1 MDRSLASDALL
12 ARGESSGV
20 DGGGQLI
27 DAVSDGVRPRRRKA
41 QEQAIGCTTPD
52 EVRPERGDF
61 YPSRPRFLID
71 ELFVDIL
78 EVRHRVQPCLYRSQL
93 KRAGAC
99 PLDRVGQR
107 FETLAIGRSHPAQVP
122 RVVTVDDEVGKR
134 HLFEKGRVKIRRTA
148 SGEKAVVQ
156 IGRDLASWLGS
167 VGGLSLVGAT
177 MGNQLFA
184 GALHSSLV
192 GFLVGALFAPEAYQY
207 FPYFAVAY
215 TAVLVAIE
223 QERMSI
229 EFTSAGSGRPEI
241 LAENQG
247 RGQRY
252 QDYG

>member
-78 EVRHRVQPCLYRSQL
+78 EVRHRVQSRLDRSQL

-99 PLDRVGQR
+99 PLDRVGHR

-134 HLFEKGRVKIRRTA
+134 HLFEKGRMKIRGTA
-148 SGEKAVVQ
+148 SGEKTVVQ
-156 IGRDLASWLGS
+156 IGRDHDEAEAQRRKDRFREGADVDHAAVRVETVQARKRARAVPELAVVVVLYDPRAGTARPLHQLDPARGS
-167 VGGLSLVGAT
+167 S
-177 MGNQLFA
+177 
-184 GALHSSLV
+184 
-192 GFLVGALFAPEAYQY
+192 APRTE
-207 FPYFAVAY
+207 
-215 TAVLVAIE
+215 TGW
-223 QERMSI
+223 
-229 EFTSAGSGRPEI
+229 T
-241 LAENQG
+241 
-247 RGQRY
+247 
-252 QDYG
+252 